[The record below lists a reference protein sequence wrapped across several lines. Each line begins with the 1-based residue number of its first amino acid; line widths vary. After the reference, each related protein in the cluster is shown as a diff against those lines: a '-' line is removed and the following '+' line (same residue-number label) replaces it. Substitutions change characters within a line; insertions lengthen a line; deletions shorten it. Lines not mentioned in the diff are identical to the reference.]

1 MTNLSFRPLSVPALI
16 GCSDLQLKHRRLD
29 LFRLDQ
35 TDAEDANG
43 ILPRKIQQQIWE
55 ATDLLW
61 ERPDF

>member
-1 MTNLSFRPLSVPALI
+1 
-16 GCSDLQLKHRRLD
+16 LKHRRLD